1 MFFTLTRYTPPVT
14 IQPTAPLPT
23 MSGYS
28 GGADGGHRSL
38 PHFDHV
44 SPNINRGTHGMV
56 AVPTLMIKL

>member
-1 MFFTLTRYTPPVT
+1 MFFTLTRHTPPVT

-28 GGADGGHRSL
+28 GGADEGHRPL

-44 SPNINRGTHGMV
+44 IPNINRGTHGLV
-56 AVPTLMIKL
+56 AGTTLLIKL